1 MSTTFSDEKVVTL
14 ARSIRIFSTRMA
26 LFQQNVDHSLGI
38 YHKDLKW
45 ADIINETAI
54 QGFLKGNITPH
65 LKIGGYFL
73 KEIIG

>member
-1 MSTTFSDEKVVTL
+1 
-14 ARSIRIFSTRMA
+14 MA